1 MTVMIIG
8 AGVVGSQVARQLIEE
23 GETPV
28 LMDRAPQ
35 PRALGGIFDLGKAKV
50 VEGDVL
56 RLDALVATM
65 RSHKISEVIHLAANP
80 MLTMGAQ
87 SNPYSAI
94 ELNIMGTANALE
106 AARLHGVKRVVVA
119 SSGVLSHHVEGG
131 AGKGNLMQEEAFPRP
146 TTFYASCKQA
156 VENLGLNYARWCG
169 VEFAAMR
176 YAAVAGPWSGE
187 GGGVPSN
194 DFLAMVRAALAGEEA
209 VITSSDM
216 EWVYSKDAAR
226 ATLLALRAP
235 LSENRV
241 FNVGMGRTLRPEDL
255 GSALSAAIPGARY
268 RIERPAAGSP
278 LASQVGTPDMSVS
291 RKILGFEPQYQ
302 MADAVRDTVEW
313 FRSLR
318 G

>member
-1 MTVMIIG
+1 MAVMIIG
-8 AGVVGSQVARQLIEE
+8 AGVVGSQVARQLIEK

-28 LMDRAPQ
+28 LLDRAPQ
-35 PRALGGIFDLGKAKV
+35 PKALAGIFDLAKAKV
-50 VEGDVL
+50 VQGDVL
-56 RLDALVATM
+56 RLDSLAEAI
-65 RSHKISEVIHLAANP
+65 RSHGVTEMIHLAANP

-87 SNPYSAI
+87 RNPYAAI

-119 SSGVLSHHVEGG
+119 SSGVLSHNIAGG
-131 AGKGNLMQEEAFPRP
+131 AGKGNPMHEEAFPRP

-176 YAAVAGPWSGE
+176 YAAVAGPWDGE

-194 DFLAMVRAALAGEEA
+194 DFLAMVRAALAGEEV
-209 VITSSDM
+209 VITSADF

-235 LSENRV
+235 LAENHV
-241 FNVGMGRTLRPEDL
+241 FNVGMGRTMHPEDL
-255 GSALSAAIPGARY
+255 GEALSAAVPGARY
-268 RIERPAAGSP
+268 RIERLAAGSP
-278 LASQVGTPDMSVS
+278 LQNQVGTCDMSVS
-291 RKILGFEPQYQ
+291 RKVLGFEPQYQ

-313 FRSLR
+313 FRSRR